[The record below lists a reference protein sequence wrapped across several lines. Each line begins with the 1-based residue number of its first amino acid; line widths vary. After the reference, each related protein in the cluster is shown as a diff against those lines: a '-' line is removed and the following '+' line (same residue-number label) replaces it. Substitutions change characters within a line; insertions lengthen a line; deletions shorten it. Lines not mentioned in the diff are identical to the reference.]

1 MFDGMPQPRL
11 GCEFEAGVSPW
22 AGLQPDILG
31 VVLGFLPC
39 LADRARVRC
48 ICRHWRAGGHG
59 HPLPPPLPILVLS
72 EFKFSSLSV
81 EGDPMPVRRV
91 PVPREV
97 SADDLRCVGS
107 FDRWLVGVTPS
118 MDRSDKYYRDADGEC
133 FLVNVFSGKVIR
145 LPQLS
150 SMRYNFSSYSRKTLS
165 VISGCS
171 NVHFT
176 INDLYT
182 MSLCQAVLS
191 NAPDSGS
198 KYIVA
203 ASSNHK
209 GQEQLAFWQPGMISW
224 HICSGVDIDG
234 PTDLVFYQ
242 GKLYVLMRHKT
253 RLFACELE
261 DDDRGIMVSRVECC
275 LTELPCDHPFQEGG
289 AISCN
294 MVVWRG
300 ELLLI
305 IRHYSDNFRNRQVL
319 KVEVF
324 ALDISTNPYGLTEI
338 HSFNGDCIFVSS
350 GGCKS
355 FPAGLYAGVEGDL
368 IYFVPDDWKPRDR
381 FVYSMRDGRMRPF
394 AAKLFDCYLAV
405 PQENLDFPVCA
416 QTLQSLCLVM
426 SELECGNVIFCP
438 GTGSDAVQPEFELCE
453 GQLYASSVLF
463 GTLRP
468 ISHCTVLLPDP
479 TCQSRPVASVVLRP
493 QQESGGMTL
502 ETLSIPTR

>member
-150 SMRYNFSSYSRKTLS
+150 SMRYNFSSYSL
-165 VISGCS
+165 
-171 NVHFT
+171 
-176 INDLYT
+176 
-182 MSLCQAVLS
+182 LS

-405 PQENLDFPVCA
+405 PQENLDFP
-416 QTLQSLCLVM
+416 
-426 SELECGNVIFCP
+426 
-438 GTGSDAVQPEFELCE
+438 